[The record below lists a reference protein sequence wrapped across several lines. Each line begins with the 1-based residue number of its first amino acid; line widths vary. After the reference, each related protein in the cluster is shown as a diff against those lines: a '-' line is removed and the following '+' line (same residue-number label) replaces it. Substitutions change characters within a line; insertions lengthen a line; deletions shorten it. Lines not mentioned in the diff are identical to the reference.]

1 MTGKSRNL
9 LIILIIIA
17 IAILYKFIFPFNK
30 GDDFLDEMKQR
41 DIKSIVYKKTIDFEN
56 HGIPYIVYGKK
67 DSIIIYRDW
76 EDKIE
81 IGDSILKSKGS
92 LELII
97 KNLNKVE
104 RLSYDNQD
112 LKLPSP

>member
-1 MTGKSRNL
+1 MTDKSRNV
-9 LIILIIIA
+9 LIILIVIA
-17 IAILYKFIFPFNK
+17 VAILYKFIFPFNK
-30 GDDFLDEMKQR
+30 EDGFLDEMKQK
-41 DIKSIVYKKTIDFEN
+41 DIKSKVYKKTIDFEN

-81 IGDSILKSKGS
+81 IGDSILKPKGS

-97 KNLNKVE
+97 KNSNKFE
-104 RLSYDNQD
+104 LFSYDNQD